1 MQNNFYDY
9 NQIGKKPN
17 TILINQR
24 NNSNKFN
31 QIPKQPNEDENNLFT
46 KKTRKFEDNNSTK
59 RYLTPLA
66 LRYQDQNFDKIQN
79 NNYSKITKNN
89 TNNSNNITNDNNN
102 NDTFY
107 YKNLYQQTKNNLNKE
122 KQKNEENLI
131 INNNLNQ
138 ENNMLKDKINSLTKQ
153 LDRLIDLVEKSNTQN
168 IKNISIKQEQINK
181 LNNQIELLKKN
192 DTLEKR
198 RSKEEI
204 ESMANTIRQ
213 LNSNNQNTQLIIKT
227 YENKIEQMTQ
237 MYNNEINNLKEQIIS
252 LNKNLTLSVNEKNGN
267 ELKFKEIIAEMNQK
281 LKSQYDVSKMLNI
294 KNIENSKLLN
304 ELNEYKNN
312 YNEIKLKY

>member
-89 TNNSNNITNDNNN
+89 TNNSNNIFNNIP
-102 NDTFY
+102 
-107 YKNLYQQTKNNLNKE
+107 K
-122 KQKNEENLI
+122 
-131 INNNLNQ
+131 
-138 ENNMLKDKINSLTKQ
+138 
-153 LDRLIDLVEKSNTQN
+153 
-168 IKNISIKQEQINK
+168 QIN
-181 LNNQIELLKKN
+181 E
-192 DTLEKR
+192 
-198 RSKEEI
+198 KEEYDKFKI
-204 ESMANTIRQ
+204 DYY
-213 LNSNNQNTQLIIKT
+213 NQNNSII
-227 YENKIEQMTQ
+227 Q
-237 MYNNEINNLKEQIIS
+237 EI
-252 LNKNLTLSVNEKNGN
+252 
-267 ELKFKEIIAEMNQK
+267 F
-281 LKSQYDVSKMLNI
+281 Y
-294 KNIENSKLLN
+294 
-304 ELNEYKNN
+304 
-312 YNEIKLKY
+312 

>member
-46 KKTRKFEDNNSTK
+46 KKTRKFDDNNSTK

-89 TNNSNNITNDNNN
+89 TNNSNNLTNDNNNSNN

-122 KQKNEENLI
+122 KH
-131 INNNLNQ
+131 NN
-138 ENNMLKDKINSLTKQ
+138 
-153 LDRLIDLVEKSNTQN
+153 
-168 IKNISIKQEQINK
+168 
-181 LNNQIELLKKN
+181 
-192 DTLEKR
+192 
-198 RSKEEI
+198 
-204 ESMANTIRQ
+204 
-213 LNSNNQNTQLIIKT
+213 
-227 YENKIEQMTQ
+227 
-237 MYNNEINNLKEQIIS
+237 
-252 LNKNLTLSVNEKNGN
+252 
-267 ELKFKEIIAEMNQK
+267 
-281 LKSQYDVSKMLNI
+281 
-294 KNIENSKLLN
+294 
-304 ELNEYKNN
+304 
-312 YNEIKLKY
+312 